1 MEFKYHILVGALV
14 AYIISIIFNLDFL
27 TGFII
32 FSASILIDFDH
43 YLWYSLETKN
53 WNPLSAVRWYIHHG
67 SRWKEISKKERDKY
81 KSGVYIFH
89 NWIFWTVL
97 IILGYFVSYYF
108 YLILIGFAI
117 HIIPDLVVLAYEKG
131 PIMQKISMGYI
142 IKKNKGKKS
151 IEEYNKYFKNR

>member
-27 TGFII
+27 RGFII

-43 YLWYSLETKN
+43 YLWDSLETKN

-89 NWIFWTVL
+89 NWIFWL
-97 IILGYFVSYYF
+97 ILLILGVIINKIYLWILVGFV
-108 YLILIGFAI
+108 I
-117 HIIPDLVVLAYEKG
+117 HIIPDLFVLKIRGASIK
-131 PIMQKISMGYI
+131 QKISVGYVLKRN
-142 IKKNKGKKS
+142 KKKK
-151 IEEYNKYFKNR
+151 FLFRL

>member
-43 YLWYSLETKN
+43 YLWYSLETKD

-89 NWIFWTVL
+89 NWIFWL
-97 IILGYFVSYYF
+97 ILLILGVIINKIYLWILVGFV
-108 YLILIGFAI
+108 I
-117 HIIPDLVVLAYEKG
+117 HIIPDLFVLKIRGASIK
-131 PIMQKISMGYI
+131 QKISVGYVLKRN
-142 IKKNKGKKS
+142 KKKK
-151 IEEYNKYFKNR
+151 FLFRL

>member
-89 NWIFWTVL
+89 NWIFWL
-97 IILGYFVSYYF
+97 ILLILGVIINKIYLWILVGFV
-108 YLILIGFAI
+108 I
-117 HIIPDLVVLAYEKG
+117 HIIPDLFVLKIRGASIK
-131 PIMQKISMGYI
+131 QKISVGYVLKRN
-142 IKKNKGKKS
+142 KKKK
-151 IEEYNKYFKNR
+151 FLFRL